1 MEIIRVAGFAI
12 AAAFAAAAV
21 RQMRPEAGMAIA
33 LAAGV
38 MLLAAALSRVSGLA
52 QALDNLCRQAQ
63 LKTAYV
69 RTILKVMGI
78 CFLTDLAASVCRDVQ
93 EGGLAERVETVGR
106 VLVMTLAA
114 PMLLSLLEQLLEL
127 TA

>member
-1 MEIIRVAGFAI
+1 MIRVAGFAI

-63 LKTAYV
+63 LNTAYV
-69 RTILKVMGI
+69 RTIL
-78 CFLTDLAASVCRDVQ
+78 
-93 EGGLAERVETVGR
+93 
-106 VLVMTLAA
+106 
-114 PMLLSLLEQLLEL
+114 
-127 TA
+127 

>member
-1 MEIIRVAGFAI
+1 MIRVAGFAI

-38 MLLAAALSRVSGLA
+38 MLLAVALSRVSGLA

-93 EGGLAERVETVGR
+93 EGSLAERVETVGR

>member
-1 MEIIRVAGFAI
+1 MIRVAGFAI

-21 RQMRPEAGMAIA
+21 RQMRPGSGNGDRIGGGRD
-33 LAAGV
+33 AAGSSV
-38 MLLAAALSRVSGLA
+38 EPSVGACTGVG
-52 QALDNLCRQAQ
+52 QPGRQAQ

-78 CFLTDLAASVCRDVQ
+78 CFPDRLSSFGVSGCAGGWLGGARGNCRTCAGDDF
-93 EGGLAERVETVGR
+93 GGSG
-106 VLVMTLAA
+106 
-114 PMLLSLLEQLLEL
+114 MLMSLLEQLLEL

>member
-1 MEIIRVAGFAI
+1 M
-12 AAAFAAAAV
+12 
-21 RQMRPEAGMAIA
+21 
-33 LAAGV
+33 
-38 MLLAAALSRVSGLA
+38 
-52 QALDNLCRQAQ
+52 
-63 LKTAYV
+63 
-69 RTILKVMGI
+69 
-78 CFLTDLAASVCRDVQ
+78 CRDVQ

>member
-1 MEIIRVAGFAI
+1 MIRVAGFAI

-52 QALDNLCRQAQ
+52 QALDNLC
-63 LKTAYV
+63 
-69 RTILKVMGI
+69 TILKVMGI

-114 PMLLSLLEQLLEL
+114 PMLMSLLEQLLEL